1 VERWGAELY
10 GNPCRACGF
19 QWDLAPQEAVT
30 VVAEA
35 PAQFRTRLE
44 SATGRERHPD
54 LGWTPAAYVVHVAD
68 NLRIWAERLAGAG
81 RGEATEVPG
90 YDPDLLATARGYE
103 TTTLASAL
111 WSLDWSARAW
121 VEAMNEALAIR
132 VVLQHANRGPQRA
145 EDVAR
150 SNAHDAH
157 HHLGDID
164 RILG

>member
-1 VERWGAELY
+1 M
-10 GNPCRACGF
+10 
-19 QWDLAPQEAVT
+19 
-30 VVAEA
+30 VAEA
-35 PAQFRTRLE
+35 PARFRTRLE

-54 LGWTPAAYVVHVAD
+54 L
-68 NLRIWAERLAGAG
+68 
-81 RGEATEVPG
+81 
-90 YDPDLLATARGYE
+90 LATARGYE
-103 TTTLASAL
+103 TTTLTSAL

-121 VEAMNEALAIR
+121 VEAMNQALATR

-157 HHLGDID
+157 HHLRDIG